1 MSNYIR
7 TKDDIY
13 EAYRE
18 IEVKPLSNSI
28 NSSSFPNESG
38 YFAKT
43 RNREDVFIP
52 KKDVIKIM
60 ERFYE
65 ELCDCFV
72 LKYKE
77 YYLDKEHIKVFD
89 TYEERYDFIKDN
101 EEQFYSFTT
110 YGAIYTDN
118 CIKYVI
124 LMEKDGS
131 TVYEFVK
138 DKVD

>member
-1 MSNYIR
+1 MSKYIR

-13 EAYRE
+13 EAYKE
-18 IEVKPLSNSI
+18 VEVKPLSNSL
-28 NSSSFPNESG
+28 SCSSFPNESG

-52 KKDVIKIM
+52 KKDVIKVM

-72 LKYKE
+72 LEYVDKKYNKHIKIFDIYKE
-77 YYLDKEHIKVFD
+77 KDTFINDNKEQIH
-89 TYEERYDFIKDN
+89 
-101 EEQFYSFTT
+101 SFTT
-110 YGAIYTDN
+110 YGAIYTDV

-124 LMEKDGS
+124 VIEKDGS
-131 TVYEFVK
+131 TRYEIVK
-138 DKVD
+138 DKID